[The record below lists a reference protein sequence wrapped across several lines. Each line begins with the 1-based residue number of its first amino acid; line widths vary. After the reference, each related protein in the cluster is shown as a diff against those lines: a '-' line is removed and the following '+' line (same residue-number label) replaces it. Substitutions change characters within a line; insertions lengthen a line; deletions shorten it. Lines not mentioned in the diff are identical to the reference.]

1 MSTSNTQQRY
11 IMLDS
16 LTILRGPAALIVFMY
31 HVVHNTSWGN
41 WLPAASVG
49 YVGVALF
56 FVLSGF
62 VLTWSFKPEEGAK
75 AFYIRRFAR
84 VYPLHFTF
92 FIVALVM
99 AVIASTVP
107 EFPKILAN
115 MFLVQAWVPDW
126 TFIFSLNA
134 VSWSLACE
142 AFFYACTPWLLYFF
156 SRRHEHVS
164 YIVLASWF
172 VLSASTASIVSLSS
186 NYADVVVYANPLL
199 RSGEFALGMLLG
211 LVALKIRNYN
221 LRIPAPPRWAPWAAV
236 TLALIAFYAS
246 SKISTTQ
253 TIRGFILDPVWF
265 VLIATL
271 AWIDFYASRTRE
283 QQKRSTLKKA
293 LIYLGEVSFAFYLV
307 HETVIQLVHKTGF
320 GMNSHGGVRG
330 ILCMVLCLGVAL
342 VLAMAAHHFIERP
355 ARTMI
360 IARVQKR
367 K

>member
-1 MSTSNTQQRY
+1 
-11 IMLDS
+11 
-16 LTILRGPAALIVFMY
+16 MY
-31 HVVHNTSWGN
+31 HIVHNTAWAN
-41 WLPAASVG
+41 WLSAASVG

-62 VLTWSFKPEEGAK
+62 VLTWSFKPTDGAK

-92 FIVALVM
+92 FIVALVI
-99 AVIASTVP
+99 AVITSTVP
-107 EFPKILAN
+107 EFPKILTN
-115 MFLVQAWVPDW
+115 MLLVQAWVPDW
-126 TFIFSLNA
+126 TYIFSLNG

-172 VLSASTASIVSLSS
+172 VLSAGAASAISLTTP
-186 NYADVVVYANPLL
+186 YMDVVAYANPLL

-211 LVALKIRNYN
+211 LVALKVRDQN
-221 LRIPAPPRWAPWAAV
+221 LSIPAPPRWVPWAAIA
-236 TLALIAFYAS
+236 LALIAFYAS

-265 VLIATL
+265 LVIGIF
-271 AWIDFYASRTRE
+271 AWADFYASCTAHD
-283 QQKRSTLKKA
+283 QKRSRFKKI

-307 HETVIQLVHKTGF
+307 HEIVIKLVHRTAF
-320 GMNSHGGVRG
+320 GMDSHSGARG
-330 ILCMVLCLGVAL
+330 MLCMMICLVITLA
-342 VLAMAAHHFIERP
+342 LAMAAHHFIERP

-360 IARVQKR
+360 IARAQKR